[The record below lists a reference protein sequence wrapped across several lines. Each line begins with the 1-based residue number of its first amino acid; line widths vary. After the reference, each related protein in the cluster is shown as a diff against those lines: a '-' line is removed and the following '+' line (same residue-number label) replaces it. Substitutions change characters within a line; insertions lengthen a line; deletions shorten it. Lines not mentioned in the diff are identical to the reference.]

1 MKGQRE
7 LALFLSLAVFLGSPY
22 VPDRVLKATVNT
34 YVGVAA
40 LLLAVLYAVRQD
52 MVVALAVF
60 LAAGALFLENRKR
73 LVAGNG
79 GGGPGPNGQKEGP
92 VVSEP
97 ASVASLSEPAPDLQ
111 EGEVHPEFEIPERD
125 SHGFEPT
132 EDTGSN
138 DFRAVGHSINQKQP
152 LPTMPA
158 NSSDAAA
165 EVYERAGLL

>member
-22 VPDRVLKATVNT
+22 VPDRILKATVNT

-40 LLLAVLYAVRQD
+40 LLLVVLYAVRQD

-73 LVAGNG
+73 LVAGG
-79 GGGPGPNGQKEGP
+79 GTGPGPNGQKEGP
-92 VVSEP
+92 IVSEP
-97 ASVASLSEPAPDLQ
+97 ASVASLSVPAPEVQ
-111 EGEVHPEFEIPERD
+111 EGEVHPEFERPERD
-125 SHGFEPT
+125 SHDFEPT

-138 DFRAVGHSINQKQP
+138 DFRAVGHSINDKQP
-152 LPTMPA
+152 LASAP
-158 NSSDAAA
+158 NGEAAA
-165 EVYERAGLL
+165 EVFERAGL

>member
-7 LALFLSLAVFLGSPY
+7 LALFLSLAVFLAAPY
-22 VPDRVLKATVNT
+22 VPNGVLRATVNT

-40 LLLAVLYAVRQD
+40 LLLLVLYAVRQD

-73 LVAGNG
+73 LVAGS
-79 GGGPGPNGQKEGP
+79 GGPGPNGQKEGP
-92 VVSEP
+92 IVSEP
-97 ASVASLSEPAPDLQ
+97 ASVASLSVPAPDIH
-111 EGEVHPEFEIPERD
+111 EGETHPEFEMPERE

-138 DFRAVGHSINQKQP
+138 DFRAVGHSINMKQP
-152 LPTMPA
+152 LATMPA
-158 NSSDAAA
+158 NSSDEAA
-165 EVYERAGLL
+165 EVFERAGLA

>member
-22 VPDRVLKATVNT
+22 VPDRALKATVNT

-73 LVAGNG
+73 LIAGG
-79 GGGPGPNGQKEGP
+79 SGTGTGPNGQKEGP
-92 VVSEP
+92 IVSEP

-111 EGEVHPEFEIPERD
+111 EGEVHPEFERPERD
-125 SHGFEPT
+125 THGFEPT

-138 DFRAVGHSINQKQP
+138 DFRAVGHSINEKQP
-152 LPTMPA
+152 LATMPA

-165 EVYERAGLL
+165 EFMERRGLV

>member
-22 VPDRVLKATVNT
+22 VPDRILKATVNT

-40 LLLAVLYAVRQD
+40 LLLVVLYSVRQD

-73 LVAGNG
+73 QVAGGSG
-79 GGGPGPNGQKEGP
+79 GGPNGQKEGP

-111 EGEVHPEFEIPERD
+111 EGEVHPEFERPERD
-125 SHGFEPT
+125 IHGFEPA

-138 DFRAVGHSINQKQP
+138 DFRAVGHSINEKQP
-152 LPTMPA
+152 LATMPA

-165 EVYERAGLL
+165 EVYERAGL

>member
-40 LLLAVLYAVRQD
+40 LLLVVLYAVRQD
-52 MVVALAVF
+52 MMVALAVF

-73 LVAGNG
+73 LIAGG
-79 GGGPGPNGQKEGP
+79 SGPGPNGQKEGP
-92 VVSEP
+92 IVSEP

-111 EGEVHPEFEIPERD
+111 EGEVHPEFERPERD
-125 SHGFEPT
+125 THEFEPT

-138 DFRAVGHSINQKQP
+138 DFRAVGHSINEKQP
-152 LPTMPA
+152 LATMPA

-165 EVYERAGLL
+165 EFMERRGLV